1 MTDLPDDE
9 PQPGSRAWMEQT
21 AQLDSAMATARRY
34 LSALN
39 AQDHPACNAIL
50 VELACDRDGS
60 MVKAFMALAAQAPGR
75 EQPASKPTIVRDP
88 APAAPQ
94 PQEPASKGRPRAKP
108 KVAEWEDGGP
118 GALGGDWLVD
128 AYSLLDYFDQLETIG
143 RHPDPGGRTYRTD
156 MHSPLP
162 NTLPLLARVSERFRR
177 NYPTGWPDPQECC
190 TAAEGKEYDAE
201 AARELANK
209 LRPIIARL
217 TELLDLLER
226 RGVLGTL
233 AGDIR

>member
-1 MTDLPDDE
+1 VRPRRLDG
-9 PQPGSRAWMEQT
+9 QGVHGAGRPGSWPGAARVQANDRAR
-21 AQLDSAMATARRY
+21 SY
-34 LSALN
+34 
-39 AQDHPACNAIL
+39 
-50 VELACDRDGS
+50 
-60 MVKAFMALAAQAPGR
+60 
-75 EQPASKPTIVRDP
+75 ASR
-88 APAAPQ
+88 PAAPGARIEGAGPSQ
-94 PQEPASKGRPRAKP
+94 AEGRRL
-108 KVAEWEDGGP
+108 GGRGP

-190 TAAEGKEYDAE
+190 TAAERKEYDAE

-226 RGVLGTL
+226 RGVPGTL

>member
-9 PQPGSRAWMEQT
+9 PQPGSRAWMDQT
-21 AQLDSAMATARRY
+21 AQLDSAMVTARRY

-60 MVKAFMALAAQAPGR
+60 TVKAFMALAAQAPGR

-108 KVAEWEDGGP
+108 KVADWEDGGP
-118 GALGGDWLVD
+118 DALGGDWLVD

-162 NTLPLLARVSERFRR
+162 NTLPLLHGQWRARRSSVSSPKRSAH
-177 NYPTGWPDPQECC
+177 Q
-190 TAAEGKEYDAE
+190 
-201 AARELANK
+201 AAR
-209 LRPIIARL
+209 RPRSPRPH
-217 TELLDLLER
+217 R
-226 RGVLGTL
+226 R
-233 AGDIR
+233 RSHCPR